1 MYERLP
7 TLQEMEAAGFA
18 PEDYETEPAELL
30 PENWLAFNLFSR
42 LGTQWRVG
50 MSGATGLDY
59 NALYPLLDKQCPT
72 PDEWNNTFDDIQ
84 VMESAALSEMNRKTD

>member
-18 PEDYETEPAELL
+18 PEDYETDPVELL
-30 PENWLAFNLFSR
+30 PENWLPFTLFSR

-50 MSGATGLDY
+50 MAGATGLDY
-59 NALYPLLDKQCPT
+59 NALYPLLDKQCAT
-72 PDEWNNTFDDIQ
+72 LDEWQNTFDDIQ